1 MLTVTPFLWFEA
13 QAEEAMLFYTSIFPR
28 GKVGSVKRIGGNV
41 LGVEFELEGQKVH
54 ALNGRPKELAFNDSV
69 SFFVGCETQDEI
81 DTLWTKLL
89 DNGGKPVQCGW
100 LKDRYGLAWQIVPN
114 SLGRLLDG
122 NGDSAKAKRVM
133 DALLGMKKL
142 DIAALENA

>member
-1 MLTVTPFLWFEA
+1 MLTVTPFLWFES

-41 LGVEFELEGQKVH
+41 LGVEFELEGQKIH

-81 DTLWTKLL
+81 DTLWAKLL
-89 DNGGKPVQCGW
+89 GTGGSPVQCGW
-100 LKDRYGLAWQIVPN
+100 LRDRYGLAWQIVPN
-114 SLGRLLDG
+114 SLGKLLDG
-122 NGDSAKAKRVM
+122 NGDPARATRVM
-133 DALLGMKKL
+133 NAMLSMTKL
-142 DIAALENA
+142 DIAALESA